1 MKAKGFVLYFS
12 LGVILFAIIF
22 WYNVRYFAYNYPY
35 IEQLDM
41 FLFDSDYAVNRIFNI
56 GGLMSYISAFITQF
70 YINPYYGAAISS
82 FVFLAMAIGV
92 YGIWKKISL
101 QQLFMPIFVFLPGI
115 TLLWVQTD
123 FNYHWWGTFSVLLSL
138 LVVNVYIRINSFWL
152 RLLFMMFCSWSGYY
166 ISGSAIFTAVFAAV
180 IYDIYTEK
188 KSGKWI
194 SLINIPFSILLPY
207 ILYKSGM
214 FINLSQAFSFDMYYN
229 SQLGSKPLHYYVVIA
244 ILLNVLLAV
253 VLNRFNYKR
262 TVTFSVLSIVLQVV
276 IAGYIL
282 HKGTIKYNPLQN
294 YYAKQ
299 LDYYT
304 RTGQWQEILDFK
316 ELRPGQNYMHA
327 CYQNLALA
335 ELGILGN
342 KLLKFRQSGPR
353 GLVISWNKSLNSS
366 MLLSD
371 VFHKMGNVALSQEM
385 AFEGLVG
392 TESSMNPRMLM
403 RLVQTNIIM
412 GHYKVADKYISML
425 MRTLF
430 YKDKAKYYSKIVE
443 NPELIDNDHEL
454 SELRK
459 CIKNTS
465 GLINSETF
473 ADGLYK
479 IITNYPEYNPALEYL
494 GSLCLLSKNIQAFN
508 ILADEYLKIAKPM
521 PLYFQEAYIMMHE
534 KETEEQWKKYGISE
548 SVISRFKNYCSDV
561 LTLRKNG
568 GSIAFAL
575 KNKYAD
581 TYWFYFMFAQ

>member
-12 LGVILFAIIF
+12 LGIILFVIVS

-41 FLFDSDYAVNRIFNI
+41 FMFDSDYAVNRIFNV

-70 YINPYYGAAISS
+70 YINPYYGAVISS
-82 FVFLAMAIGV
+82 LVFVAVTIGV
-92 YGIWKKISL
+92 YCIWKKISP
-101 QQLFMPIFVFLPGI
+101 QQLFMPLLVFLPGI
-115 TLLWVQTD
+115 TLLWVQAD
-123 FNYHWWGTFSVLLSL
+123 FNYHWWGTFSVLFSL
-138 LVVNVYIRINSFWL
+138 LVVNLYIRINTFWL
-152 RLLFMMFCSWSGYY
+152 RLLFMMFCSWLGYY

-188 KSGKWI
+188 KSARWI
-194 SLINIPFSILLPY
+194 SLINIPFSVLLPY

-214 FINLSQAFSFDMYYN
+214 FVSLSQAFSFDMYYN
-229 SQLGSKPLHYYVVIA
+229 SQLGSKPIHYYVAIA
-244 ILLNVLLAV
+244 VLLNVLLAV
-253 VLNRFNYKR
+253 ALNRINCKK
-262 TVTFSVLSIVLQVV
+262 TVTLSLLSIVLQVF

-282 HKGTIKYNPLQN
+282 HKGTVKYNPQQN

-304 RTGQWQEILDFK
+304 RTNQWQEILDFR
-316 ELRPGQNYMHA
+316 ELRPGQNYMYA

-342 KLLKFRQSGPR
+342 KLFKFQQSGPR
-353 GLVISWNKSLNSS
+353 GLVISWNQTLNSS

-371 VFHKMGNVALSQEM
+371 VFYKMGNIALSQEM
-385 AFEGLVG
+385 AFEGLVC

-403 RLVQTNIIM
+403 RLAQTNLIF
-412 GHYKVADKYISML
+412 GHYKVAEKYLSML
-425 MRTLF
+425 KRTLF
-430 YKDKAKYYSKIVE
+430 YKDEAIYYSKFVE
-443 NPELIDNDHEL
+443 NPELIDNDPEL
-454 SELRK
+454 GELRK

-465 GLINSETF
+465 GLINSDTF

-479 IITNYPEYNPALEYL
+479 IITNYTGYNPSLEYF
-494 GSLCLLSKNIQAFN
+494 GALCLLSKNIQAFN
-508 ILADEYLKIAKPM
+508 VLAEKYLKTSKPM

-534 KETEEQWKKYGISE
+534 KETEEQWKKYGISDG
-548 SVISRFKNYCSDV
+548 VISRFKNYCSDV

-568 GSIAFAL
+568 VNIAFAL

-581 TYWFYFMFAQ
+581 TYWFYFMFA